1 MATPMTLNSANN
13 YIQLLFESEAELKI
27 VGLERLISMVNT
39 FWPEIADKLPDM

>member
-27 VGLERLISMVNT
+27 VGLERLHQHGEYILARNS
-39 FWPEIADKLPDM
+39 